1 MAKKVLN
8 ENTIRRFMKLASLGP
23 LSGTFINE
31 AYGEEEEV
39 DEGMLGNVVGGVEDM
54 VTGARDEEELP
65 GEELPGEELPGEEL
79 PGDEEEA
86 PEENKEELA
95 RTALE
100 AVAAAFTSLGVD
112 VDVSGDEEEL
122 DGPLPEEDPLE
133 AGDDLGVEDP
143 ALEEAEVEEG
153 LASMAGKAVGGIA
166 GGMVGGPVGS
176 AVGGALGGM
185 AGDALAG
192 DDEEEDLT
200 ESIMN
205 LLAKADIEVVDDE
218 KLREGLVRKV
228 ATRVVK
234 RLLKERS

>member
-39 DEGMLGNVVGGVEDM
+39 DEGMLGSVVGGVEDM

-65 GEELPGEELPGEEL
+65 GEEFPGEELPDEEL
-79 PGDEEEA
+79 PGDEEEI
-86 PEENKEELA
+86 PEDNKEELA

-122 DGPLPEEDPLE
+122 DGDLPEEDPLE
-133 AGDDLGVEDP
+133 GGDELGVEGP
-143 ALEEAEVEEG
+143 EVEEG
-153 LASMAGKAVGGIA
+153 LASMAGKAVGGLA
-166 GGMVGGPVGS
+166 GGAVGGPVG
-176 AVGGALGGM
+176 AAAGGALGGM

-205 LLAKADIEVVDDE
+205 LLAKADIEVVDDD
-218 KLREGLVRKV
+218 KLRESLVKKV

>member
-39 DEGMLGNVVGGVEDM
+39 DEGMLGSVVGGVEDM

-65 GEELPGEELPGEEL
+65 GEEFPGEELPDEEL
-79 PGDEEEA
+79 LGDEEEI
-86 PEENKEELA
+86 PEDNKEELA

-122 DGPLPEEDPLE
+122 DGDLPEEDPLE
-133 AGDDLGVEDP
+133 GGDELGVEGP
-143 ALEEAEVEEG
+143 EVEEG
-153 LASMAGKAVGGIA
+153 LASMAGKAVGGLA
-166 GGMVGGPVGS
+166 GGAVGGPVG
-176 AVGGALGGM
+176 AAAGGALGGM
-185 AGDALAG
+185 AGDALA
-192 DDEEEDLT
+192 DDAEEEDLT

-205 LLAKADIEVVDDE
+205 LLAKADIEVVDDD
-218 KLREGLVRKV
+218 KLRESLVKKV

>member
-39 DEGMLGNVVGGVEDM
+39 DEGMLGSVVGGVEDM

-65 GEELPGEELPGEEL
+65 GEEFPGEELPDEEL
-79 PGDEEEA
+79 PGDEEEI
-86 PEENKEELA
+86 PEDNKEELA

-122 DGPLPEEDPLE
+122 DGDLPEEDPLE
-133 AGDDLGVEDP
+133 GGDELGVEGP
-143 ALEEAEVEEG
+143 EVEEG
-153 LASMAGKAVGGIA
+153 LASMAGKAVGGLA
-166 GGMVGGPVGS
+166 GGAVGGPVG
-176 AVGGALGGM
+176 AAAGGALGGM
-185 AGDALAG
+185 AGDALA
-192 DDEEEDLT
+192 DDAEEEDLT
-200 ESIMN
+200 ESIMS
-205 LLAKADIEVVDDE
+205 LLAKADIEVVDDD
-218 KLREGLVRKV
+218 KLRESLVKKV

>member
-39 DEGMLGNVVGGVEDM
+39 DEGMLGSVVGGVEDM

-65 GEELPGEELPGEEL
+65 GEEFPGEELPDEEL
-79 PGDEEEA
+79 LGDEEEI
-86 PEENKEELA
+86 PEDNKEELA

-122 DGPLPEEDPLE
+122 DGDLPEEDPLE
-133 AGDDLGVEDP
+133 GGDELGVEGP
-143 ALEEAEVEEG
+143 EVEEG
-153 LASMAGKAVGGIA
+153 LASMAGKAVGGLA
-166 GGMVGGPVGS
+166 GGAVGGPVG
-176 AVGGALGGM
+176 AAAGGALGGM

-205 LLAKADIEVVDDE
+205 LLAKADIEVVDDD
-218 KLREGLVRKV
+218 KLRESLVKKV

>member
-39 DEGMLGNVVGGVEDM
+39 DEGMLGSVVGGVEDM
-54 VTGARDEEELP
+54 VTGARDEEEI
-65 GEELPGEELPGEEL
+65 PGEELPGEEL
-79 PGDEEEA
+79 PGDEEET

-122 DGPLPEEDPLE
+122 DGPMPEEDPLE
-133 AGDDLGVEDP
+133 GGDDLGIEDP

-153 LASMAGKAVGGIA
+153 LASMAGKAVGGLA
-166 GGMVGGPVGS
+166 GGPIG
-176 AVGGALGGM
+176 AAAGGALGGM

-205 LLAKADIEVVDDE
+205 LLAKADIEVVDDD
-218 KLREGLVRKV
+218 KLRESLVKKV